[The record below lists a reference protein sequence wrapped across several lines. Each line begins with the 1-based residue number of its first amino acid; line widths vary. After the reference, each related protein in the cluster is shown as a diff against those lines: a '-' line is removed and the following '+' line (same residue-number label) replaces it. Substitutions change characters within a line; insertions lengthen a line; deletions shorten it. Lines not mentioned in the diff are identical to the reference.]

1 MDGAGWWMVD
11 GFQKGSPIFF
21 KIFRNEVWI
30 KKIYFILENLRKTFF
45 TRSKQVSRDRVR
57 SSESRKSQKIRQEG
71 PGRDPAVKKSELKS
85 LLEAL
90 MQPSKKKEVAQET
103 RTDVEREIRR
113 REFVAAASKLQDDD
127 SWKKTVMANL
137 DISS

>member
-1 MDGAGWWMVD
+1 MQTEKR
-11 GFQKGSPIFF
+11 QKGP
-21 KIFRNEVWI
+21 
-30 KKIYFILENLRKTFF
+30 
-45 TRSKQVSRDRVR
+45 D
-57 SSESRKSQKIRQEG
+57 
-71 PGRDPAVKKSELKS
+71 RDPAIKKSELKS

-90 MQPSKKKEVAQET
+90 MQPTKKKEVTQET

-137 DISS
+137 DITN